1 MERRRMKNFAITVA
15 AMTLVAVCFL
25 LALQRVDPQD
35 EVRYLILTRWGA
47 ETPLIQCDREP
58 RPALRETGAVL
69 CTATVGGR
77 PRRFA
82 CRSYPFKPLACV
94 EIPVTETAGGSP

>member
-1 MERRRMKNFAITVA
+1 MKNFVITVA
-15 AMTLVAVCFL
+15 AAVFVAVCFH
-25 LALQRVDPQD
+25 LALQGVDPED
-35 EVRYLILTRWGA
+35 ELRHLILTRWGA

-58 RPALRETGAVL
+58 RPALRETGTVL

-82 CRSYPFKPLACV
+82 CRPYPFKPLAC
-94 EIPVTETAGGSP
+94 EETPVAETVGGSP